1 MSSPNPQ
8 EEPFSEA
15 RLDSPE
21 YRERLMRKLN
31 CLIAVLEVA
40 TAKVKKSLD
49 GPSADVE
56 RLARIRT
63 NLQSTLD
70 VCLRA
75 RAALERREA
84 LPKDL
89 PEDLAQV
96 APDISHTAPARVL
109 RNPPKNL
116 PKGAHVELATS
127 DEQRKFRRMGAL
139 DKRQI
144 ALVDWE
150 ELGRRLQH

>member
-1 MSSPNPQ
+1 MSSQNPQ

-15 RLDSPE
+15 NLESPE

-49 GPSADVE
+49 GPSADIE

-75 RAALERREA
+75 RAALERRES
-84 LPKDL
+84 LPRDL
-89 PEDLAQV
+89 PENLTRVMQETQSAA
-96 APDISHTAPARVL
+96 APEVRQ
-109 RNPPKNL
+109 PKNL
-116 PKGAHVELATS
+116 PRGARVELRSA
-127 DEQRKFRRMGAL
+127 EEHRRFQRMGAI
-139 DKRQI
+139 DRRTI
-144 ALVDWE
+144 ALVD
-150 ELGRRLQH
+150 LDDLTKRLQA

>member
-1 MSSPNPQ
+1 MSSQNPH

-15 RLDSPE
+15 NLESPE
-21 YRERLMRKLN
+21 YRERLMRRLN

-49 GPSADVE
+49 GPAADVE

-84 LPKDL
+84 LPRDL
-89 PEDLAQV
+89 PENLTRVMDDMPKIEPSNA
-96 APDISHTAPARVL
+96 APAA
-109 RNPPKNL
+109 PKNL
-116 PKGAHVELATS
+116 PRGARVELRS
-127 DEQRKFRRMGAL
+127 QEERRKFQRLGSIDRRT
-139 DKRQI
+139 I
-144 ALVDWE
+144 ALVDFE
-150 ELGRRLQH
+150 DLSRRLQA

>member
-1 MSSPNPQ
+1 M
-8 EEPFSEA
+8 
-15 RLDSPE
+15 
-21 YRERLMRKLN
+21 
-31 CLIAVLEVA
+31 A

-49 GPSADVE
+49 CPSADVE

-116 PKGAHVELATS
+116 PRGAHVELATT